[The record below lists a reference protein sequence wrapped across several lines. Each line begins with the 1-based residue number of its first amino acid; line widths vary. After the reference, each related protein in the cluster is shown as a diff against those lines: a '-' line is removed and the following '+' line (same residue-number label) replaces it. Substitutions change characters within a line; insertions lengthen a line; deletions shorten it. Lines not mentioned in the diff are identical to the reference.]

1 MAIPI
6 FQELREILEAG
17 PVGDLTY
24 LVTEFGKPFT
34 ANGFGNKF
42 RDWFEE
48 AGLKGKSAHGLRK
61 SAAQRLALDSHS
73 TNEIAAIGGWETL
86 SEVQRYT
93 KGANRHVLAEQ
104 VKRKRDKKG

>member
-1 MAIPI
+1 M
-6 FQELREILEAG
+6 
-17 PVGDLTY
+17 
-24 LVTEFGKPFT
+24 TEFGKPFT

-42 RDWFEE
+42 WDWVEE

-93 KGANRHVLAEQ
+93 KGANRRALAQ
-104 VKRKRDKKG
+104 KVRDREDG